1 MPHVFLVWT
10 TAGDRAHL
18 MWHFLCDGI
27 TPIAYVYDGHLCV
40 SVCVM
45 LALLLSMGGV
55 RRSWL
60 LFMLFVLHLL
70 IFWQVSVFL
79 FVRIPFVLT
88 FFFFFFFSWLQASD
102 FSRDGN
108 KFAILFGSSS
118 KLLLIFR
125 FSFSC
130 VSYAATVFALAAG
143 ITISKKGTQRSSGNK
158 NHSFTLLILGERVRG
173 IERADGWRGFDRVM
187 CFIWF

>member
-27 TPIAYVYDGHLCV
+27 NTYCICLWWASLCFSLRYACITSFDGRGP
-40 SVCVM
+40 
-45 LALLLSMGGV
+45 ALLTSVYVILPSLLDFLASVGV
-55 RRSWL
+55 LVCSD
-60 LFMLFVLHLL
+60 
-70 IFWQVSVFL
+70 
-79 FVRIPFVLT
+79 T
-88 FFFFFFFSWLQASD
+88 FRYLFFFFFSWLQASD

-158 NHSFTLLILGERVRG
+158 IHSFTLLILGERVRG